1 LGFGGLKSFEVGRP
15 SNASKYPYFK
25 YGVLVAAVLYLLIG
39 ILIQI
44 GIKLFSSNAK
54 AYQFTRVVLKWPLAF
69 FKIFSVLK
77 ASRGASHIH
86 GHPVGN

>member
-1 LGFGGLKSFEVGRP
+1 MYESIYKYITKTLQQGKFTLDSKTLSFGGLKSFEVGRP
-15 SNASKYPYFK
+15 SNAPKHPYLK

-54 AYQFTRVVLKWPLAF
+54 AY
-69 FKIFSVLK
+69 
-77 ASRGASHIH
+77 
-86 GHPVGN
+86 

>member
-1 LGFGGLKSFEVGRP
+1 VGRA
-15 SNASKYPYFK
+15 SNAKKFPYAK
-25 YGVLVAAVLYLLIG
+25 TVVLMAAVAYLVIG
-39 ILIQI
+39 LLIQI

-77 ASRGASHIH
+77 TQKKSGNIH
-86 GHPVGN
+86 GYSI